1 MDVNE
6 LARSLQNLMDE
17 QTKPSA
23 PEPQQPRDVLLVS
36 APEPDPFY
44 ERYFAPVDDITTPQP
59 TYSPAPYQFDDHL
72 LEETE
77 EAGDVKITN
86 VANAAYRAKRTG
98 YQGLI
103 ASVLVAI
110 GGVLTSL
117 TVGSDIDWKLLG
129 LSAGQAVLTAV
140 ISFLHNDKTADSE

>member
-6 LARSLQNLMDE
+6 LQASLQALMDQDKVRPQNPRHE
-17 QTKPSA
+17 
-23 PEPQQPRDVLLVS
+23 PEPAGVLV
-36 APEPDPFY
+36 ATAPDPDPY
-44 ERYFAPVDDITTPQP
+44 EHYFVPVGPIPN
-59 TYSPAPYQFDDHL
+59 QFDDHL
-72 LEETE
+72 LEDNE

-86 VANAAYRAKRTG
+86 AANAAYRAKRTG

-103 ASVLVAI
+103 ASVLVAV

-117 TVGSDIDWKLLG
+117 TVGADIDWKLLG

-140 ISFLHNDKTADSE
+140 ISFLHNDKSAGTSE